1 MTTGFARGMA
11 VVCLLGLVGCST
23 TDPTQKGA
31 MIGGGSGALAG
42 AALGAIIGNQS
53 GKAGQGAAIGA
64 GLGALTGAAAGG
76 LIGNS
81 QQNMFCP
88 TCGKVYTRD
97 LTYCPNDGTPL
108 RLQGSSA
115 APAQQPAPAASSGS
129 ASSTS
134 SKTQAQ

>member
-1 MTTGFARGMA
+1 MTTGFARGLA
-11 VVCLLGLVGCST
+11 VACLLGLVGCST

-31 MIGGGSGALAG
+31 MMGGGAGAAAG
-42 AALGAIIGNQS
+42 AALGAIIGHQS
-53 GKAGQGAAIGA
+53 GRTGEGAAIGA
-64 GLGALTGAAAGG
+64 GIGALTGAAAGG
-76 LIGNS
+76 LIGNA

-97 LTYCPNDGTPL
+97 LTYCPADGTPL

-115 APAQQPAPAASSGS
+115 APAQAAPAASTGS